1 MIVGSRRDESA
12 LAPPVPGAA
21 TALRLRLIGQ
31 MEARTLKG
39 ENVLPNGRK
48 TRALLAILGLSRP
61 RPVLRSRLA
70 EMLWS
75 RRPEEQARASLRQ
88 EIHRLAESLGPIG
101 SQALAV
107 NRDNLALRPGSVWID
122 VEEVLHASPEQ
133 PAALDLLDGT
143 LLDELRGLTPAFD
156 TWLVAERERL
166 VDRARGVAE
175 ALLIE
180 TQHAGPAHAEEVVA
194 AARRLLA
201 IDSVHEGAWR
211 ALMRAHAARGEHGL
225 AIQAYERCRAV
236 LADRLAA
243 SPSEETLH
251 VATEIRS
258 ATTSGRNEPGGSGPP
273 GARPTPRFTLVVPPQ
288 GEAAG
293 TVPGLRAGPREA
305 EPWEGGKAHDLRPQ
319 DPRPHDPPRLH
330 EAPGGVRIGAL
341 PLLPGSTNP
350 DEIVLCTGIAD
361 EITDALAP
369 FRGLIP
375 VSSGALARFAAQTRD
390 ETSLRRAFSLDFL
403 LDGTLQRASG
413 RLRVALHLLD
423 LREGNRVV
431 WSARFERSEGD
442 LLTLQDE
449 VAASAAARLAAQ
461 IALLEAAR
469 ATRRSDGSSYETMLR
484 ALPLLLRMDR
494 TSMEQAGVLLHRAI
508 SLDPE
513 NARSHSLL
521 AFWQALMCRQDWG
534 ANRLSAVTEASRQA
548 KLAIAL
554 APQDAYALT
563 VGGLVRTSLH
573 RLPRE
578 GLALHRRALELNPNL
593 AMAWALAG
601 NAAACLGDLD
611 QAEARM
617 RRYKELTPL
626 HPVAFFLDDTLA
638 TIALLR
644 RDHETAVRIGRE
656 VCEMNPGLAAPYETY
671 LCALGHLGRTA
682 EAEAV
687 RERLRSISPGFTLA
701 RFRETCPFAHAADRE
716 HFLAGL
722 RRGGVT
728 EEETPPGNPVP

>member
-1 MIVGSRRDESA
+1 MIVGSCHDENASA
-12 LAPPVPGAA
+12 SPVPSVA

-31 MEARTLKG
+31 MEARTPRG
-39 ENVLPNGRK
+39 ESVLPTGRK
-48 TRALLAILGLSRP
+48 TRALLAVLGLSMP

-88 EIHRLAESLGPIG
+88 EIHRLAESLGPAG
-101 SQALAV
+101 AQTLAIS
-107 NRDNLALRPGSVWID
+107 RDSLSLRPGSVWID
-122 VEEVLHASPEQ
+122 VEEVLHASPER

-143 LLDELRGLTPAFD
+143 LLDGLRGLAPGFD
-156 TWLVAERERL
+156 AWCAAEQERL
-166 VDRARGVAE
+166 TDRARGVAE

-180 TQHAGPAHAEEVVA
+180 TQHAGPTHAAEVVA
-194 AARRLLA
+194 AARRLLT
-201 IDSVHEGAWR
+201 IDSAHEGAWR

-225 AIQAYERCRAV
+225 AIQAYERCRTV

-251 VATEIRS
+251 VAAEIRS
-258 ATTSGRNEPGGSGPP
+258 ASPACGSVPAETRPP
-273 GARPTPRFTLVVPPQ
+273 AARVAPRFTLVVPAQ
-288 GEAAG
+288 GGAG
-293 TVPGLRAGPREA
+293 RTAPGLRVERGEAEPRGAGPRDGEQ
-305 EPWEGGKAHDLRPQ
+305 PH
-319 DPRPHDPPRLH
+319 DPRPREPV
-330 EAPGGVRIGAL
+330 GGVRIGAL
-341 PLLPGSTNP
+341 PLLPGSTGP
-350 DEIVLCTGIAD
+350 DETLLCTGIAD

-369 FRGLIP
+369 FHGLIP

-390 ETSLRRAFSLDFL
+390 EASLRRAFSLDFL

-431 WSARFERSEGD
+431 WSARFERSTRLECSGSD
-442 LLTLQDE
+442 LLALQDE
-449 VAASAAARLAAQ
+449 VAAGAAARLAPQ

-469 ATRRSDGSSYETMLR
+469 ATRRGDGSAYETMLR
-484 ALPLLLRMDR
+484 ALPLMLRMDR

-508 SLDPE
+508 GIDPE
-513 NARSHSLL
+513 DAQSHGLL

-534 ANRLSAVTEASRQA
+534 ADRLSAVAEAGRQA

-554 APQDAYALT
+554 APQDAYALA

-573 RLPRE
+573 RHPRE

-593 AMAWALAG
+593 ALAWALAG
-601 NAAACLGDLD
+601 HAAACLGELD
-611 QAEARM
+611 QAEEQM

-626 HPVAFFLDDTLA
+626 HPFAFFLDDTLPL
-638 TIALLR
+638 IALLR

-656 VCEMNPGLAAPYETY
+656 VCEMNPGLAAPCETY
-671 LCALGHLGRTA
+671 LAALGHLGRTA

-687 RERLRSISPGFTLA
+687 RERLLSISPGFTLA
-701 RFRETCPFAHAADRE
+701 RFREDCPFERTADRE

-722 RRGGVT
+722 RRGGVA
-728 EEETPPGNPVP
+728 EEGAPADRHIL